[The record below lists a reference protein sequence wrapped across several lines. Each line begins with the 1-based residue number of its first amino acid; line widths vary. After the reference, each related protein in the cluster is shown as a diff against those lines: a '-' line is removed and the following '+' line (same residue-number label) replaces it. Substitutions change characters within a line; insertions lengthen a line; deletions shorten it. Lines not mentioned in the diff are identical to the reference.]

1 MDIHVNVTQRDI
13 EKGKPKEILCCPV
26 ALAVHRAIP
35 NNLSYVG
42 TCYMSVDGR
51 IFDWPTKII
60 RFIQHFDSNLPVKPF
75 KFILRFMET
84 A

>member
-1 MDIHVNVTQRDI
+1 MDIRVNVTQRDI
-13 EKGKPKEILCCPV
+13 EKGKPRKILFCPV
-26 ALAVHRAIP
+26 ALAVQRAIP
-35 NNLSYVG
+35 NLSYVG
-42 TCYMSVDGR
+42 TGCMSVDGR

-75 KFILRFMET
+75 KFILRFVET